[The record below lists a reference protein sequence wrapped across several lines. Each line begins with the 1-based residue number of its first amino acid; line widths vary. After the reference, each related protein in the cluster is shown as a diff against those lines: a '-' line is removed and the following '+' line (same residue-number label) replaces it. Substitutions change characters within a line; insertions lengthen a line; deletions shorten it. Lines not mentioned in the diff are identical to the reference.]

1 MKKWIALLSAL
12 LLTLSCAMAESPDAA
27 HTATLSLDANPTT
40 GYFWSGL
47 VLDGDAARLDS
58 AEGTYFPDDQTG
70 TLTGAGGQTRYV
82 VTAVQPGNS
91 ILAFE
96 YRRSWEDA
104 ALDQKIYLAV
114 VDQALNLTLT
124 EITETG
130 ATPGTAPDGAEAAQ
144 PSSFAELPG
153 LSAFMGQVTDDN
165 PILSVSYTDGYAG
178 ISPEYVTDSPDEI
191 QAILDAALAM
201 EVGSVSDVAVTD
213 WNPAL
218 RVTSADGQ
226 CWSAVFNGHWLTK
239 DGVNYNLI
247 GDEAF
252 WKLLAGLR
260 RAAGSGQ

>member
-40 GYFWSGL
+40 GYFWAGL
-47 VLDGDAARLDS
+47 VLDGDAAQLDS
-58 AEGTYFPDDQTG
+58 AEGTYVPDDQTG

-104 ALDQKIYLAV
+104 AIDQKIYLAV

-130 ATPGTAPDGAEAAQ
+130 ATPDGAEAAQ
-144 PSSFAELPG
+144 PSSFAELTG
-153 LSAFMGQVTDDN
+153 LSAFMGQVTDAN
-165 PILSVSYTDGYAG
+165 PILSVSYTDGYAS
-178 ISPEYVTDSPDEI
+178 ISPEYATDSPDEI

-213 WNPAL
+213 WDPAL

-226 CWSAVFNGHWLTK
+226 CWSVAFNGHWLTK